1 MKKIEHHSLP
11 EQVYHRLFEQIIA
24 GKLPEGSRLT
34 EENICNSLGVSRTP
48 AREALTMLCRDKL
61 AERIPRCGCS
71 VKKFDCEE
79 AKELFECRRML
90 ECLALGE
97 GFARINHEELLDLKN
112 KLEKYE
118 DNRKKSLELDEELH
132 ELIIRACPNRHL
144 QEVVRQTVKRTKPLR
159 SWRSFKSMD
168 IKAVNSERLEIIAAL
183 LSGNREKS
191 IALLAKHIMQGIVN
205 IPKD

>member
-1 MKKIEHHSLP
+1 
-11 EQVYHRLFEQIIA
+11 
-24 GKLPEGSRLT
+24 
-34 EENICNSLGVSRTP
+34 
-48 AREALTMLCRDKL
+48 
-61 AERIPRCGCS
+61 
-71 VKKFDCEE
+71 
-79 AKELFECRRML
+79 ML